1 MLIMVINH
9 TQTVS
14 MIKEIQTATVL
25 LGNYCYKQHSR
36 SSKAW
41 IVGWN
46 YQSMTKKLTC
56 TLDEYSESVGSPC
69 SGTLLHNL
77 L

>member
-25 LGNYCYKQHSR
+25 LGNYCYKQYSSSRKDWMELPKYDKGTYVHSR
-36 SSKAW
+36 
-41 IVGWN
+41 
-46 YQSMTKKLTC
+46 
-56 TLDEYSESVGSPC
+56 
-69 SGTLLHNL
+69 
-77 L
+77 